1 MAASSPK
8 LVKCSNI
15 DCSNDAAIADQICGA
30 LIQIGDE
37 QFSCDYVT
45 FDEPRKLCTFQF
57 SFSLSS
63 PTAQTIIAGLN
74 DEVDGF
80 YHEMAWE
87 LSGCEKYD
95 YEAPSFTL
103 LGDAIQNSLH
113 RNEELN
119 FDSTVDKDF
128 YRINWCYLE
137 ASNEDLE
144 LTLEIELFSKSIPVD
159 WLSWGP
165 NALAEMFEDDE
176 LIWLDLDDQ
185 RIFAQNVMALD

>member
-1 MAASSPK
+1 MATSPPRV
-8 LVKCSNI
+8 VKCSNI
-15 DCSNDAAIADQICGA
+15 NCSNDAAIVDQMCGA
-30 LIQIGDE
+30 LIQIGDQ

-45 FDEPRKLCTFQF
+45 FDVSRNLCTFQF

-74 DEVDGF
+74 DEVNGF
-80 YHEMAWE
+80 YDEMAWE
-87 LSGCEKYD
+87 LSDREKYD

-103 LGDAIQNSLH
+103 LGDEIQNSLH

-128 YRINWCYLE
+128 YRINWCSLE
-137 ASNEDLE
+137 ASDEDLE
-144 LTLEIELFSKSIPVD
+144 VTIEISLFSKSIPYD

-165 NALAEMFEDDE
+165 KALAEMFEDDE

-185 RIFAQNVMALD
+185 RIFAQNVMAID